1 MKTLA
6 FISGLKGGTGKT
18 TLAVNT
24 AVVLA
29 YALRGKA
36 KYPVVLI
43 DTTPG
48 IGTAA
53 MLLAGSYGLQNMASL
68 SEYFEG
74 RISNPLQALYLR
86 RWQVQQG
93 EFNVVFSFMNKPVA
107 VSRRLL
113 EALMRQIGDMLG
125 PLVAILDSP
134 PAGYDWGAAGL
145 LDFIVPVVTPDM
157 SSIMSTA
164 GVAKIVGGRVLRPII
179 NMYIKD
185 HDVAGVY
192 GRNWPDMVRD
202 MFGEEPHIIP
212 ADPLF
217 EASRQALEI
226 ESLKLR
232 PEESQG
238 LAALLSYIRYLASQ
252 LSI

>member
-1 MKTLA
+1 
-6 FISGLKGGTGKT
+6 
-18 TLAVNT
+18 
-24 AVVLA
+24 
-29 YALRGKA
+29 
-36 KYPVVLI
+36 
-43 DTTPG
+43 
-48 IGTAA
+48 
-53 MLLAGSYGLQNMASL
+53 
-68 SEYFEG
+68 
-74 RISNPLQALYLR
+74 
-86 RWQVQQG
+86 
-93 EFNVVFSFMNKPVA
+93 
-107 VSRRLL
+107 
-113 EALMRQIGDMLG
+113 
-125 PLVAILDSP
+125 
-134 PAGYDWGAAGL
+134 
-145 LDFIVPVVTPDM
+145 
-157 SSIMSTA
+157 MSTA

-179 NMYIKD
+179 NMYVKD

>member
-1 MKTLA
+1 
-6 FISGLKGGTGKT
+6 
-18 TLAVNT
+18 
-24 AVVLA
+24 
-29 YALRGKA
+29 
-36 KYPVVLI
+36 
-43 DTTPG
+43 
-48 IGTAA
+48 
-53 MLLAGSYGLQNMASL
+53 
-68 SEYFEG
+68 
-74 RISNPLQALYLR
+74 
-86 RWQVQQG
+86 
-93 EFNVVFSFMNKPVA
+93 
-107 VSRRLL
+107 
-113 EALMRQIGDMLG
+113 
-125 PLVAILDSP
+125 LVAILDSP

-145 LDFIVPVVTPDM
+145 LDFTVPVVTPDM
-157 SSIMSTA
+157 SSIISTA

-179 NMYIKD
+179 NMYVKD